1 MDEIYVQSQVYP
13 NFEGYI
19 INKNKSVAR
28 YEYNSSEPI
37 NCHLGKSKMSTCACG
52 GSVVPLAYV
61 FETEKREKQ
70 IYCWGKSVLNA
81 EITILQK
88 KQYHYSQVLLILRMF
103 NVMKRN
109 RKVF

>member
-28 YEYNSSEPI
+28 YEYNSSESI

-52 GSVVPLAYV
+52 GLSWELPWAALAELTV
-61 FETEKREKQ
+61 
-70 IYCWGKSVLNA
+70 SLSN
-81 EITILQK
+81 K
-88 KQYHYSQVLLILRMF
+88 KLPRTK
-103 NVMKRN
+103 NVRGS
-109 RKVF
+109 RDCR

>member
-61 FETEKREKQ
+61 FETEKEKSN
-70 IYCWGKSVLNA
+70 ILLGKKCTKCGNNYFT
-81 EITILQK
+81 EKTISLG
-88 KQYHYSQVLLILRMF
+88 
-103 NVMKRN
+103 
-109 RKVF
+109 RKM